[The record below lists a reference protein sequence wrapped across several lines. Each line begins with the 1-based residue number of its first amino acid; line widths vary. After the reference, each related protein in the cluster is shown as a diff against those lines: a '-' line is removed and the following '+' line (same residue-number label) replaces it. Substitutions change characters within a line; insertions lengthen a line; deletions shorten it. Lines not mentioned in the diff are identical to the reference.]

1 MQIHPTGS
9 AGGLEGWGKP
19 PSCPVAST
27 GYWLSRG
34 LDQPPTVVQECH
46 SKRMKVKDCEA
57 CGSLGLRY
65 TQLSKGVPGQAANFQ
80 QCSGRPEEGGPLPG
94 AAVTSGCEP
103 DMSAGN

>member
-9 AGGLEGWGKP
+9 AGGLEGSRKP

-34 LDQPPTVVQECH
+34 LEQPTAVVQEWH

-57 CGSLGLRY
+57 CGSLGLDTLNCQER
-65 TQLSKGVPGQAANFQ
+65 TEAGCKRPRSALGGQKRVCDFPELQLQV
-80 QCSGRPEEGGPLPG
+80 
-94 AAVTSGCEP
+94 AVSQT
-103 DMSAGN
+103 